1 MRSSRPRRS
10 RSSRSPSSTAAR
22 SGTLARP
29 SANDFAGRVTGPG
42 DSGYTGV
49 ERKRTMHSDPTKP
62 LNGEIQS
69 EAGKS
74 TGADTDAGR
83 TVLVGVLGGIISAAG
98 YLVYQRLPDEQK
110 DRLHRQV
117 RGILESRINE
127 LRSNFNL

>member
-1 MRSSRPRRS
+1 MSSDTTR
-10 RSSRSPSSTAAR
+10 
-22 SGTLARP
+22 
-29 SANDFAGRVTGPG
+29 
-42 DSGYTGV
+42 
-49 ERKRTMHSDPTKP
+49 P

-69 EAGKS
+69 GTGGAG
-74 TGADTDAGR
+74 GANNTETGR

-117 RGILESRINE
+117 RGVLESRINE